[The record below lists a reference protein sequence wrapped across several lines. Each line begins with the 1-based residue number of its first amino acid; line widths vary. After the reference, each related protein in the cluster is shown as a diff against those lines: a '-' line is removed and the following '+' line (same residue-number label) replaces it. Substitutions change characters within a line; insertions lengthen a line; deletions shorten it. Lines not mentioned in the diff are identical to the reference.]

1 MMPNVIR
8 KPISLY
14 KNPFRK
20 NKINPI
26 IEMTIIINKI
36 NLFSVVKLKNCSIA
50 IVIYIP

>member
-1 MMPNVIR
+1 MIPKVIR

-26 IEMTIIINKI
+26 IEMTIIINTI
-36 NLFSVVKLKNCSIA
+36 NLFSVVKLEKYSIA